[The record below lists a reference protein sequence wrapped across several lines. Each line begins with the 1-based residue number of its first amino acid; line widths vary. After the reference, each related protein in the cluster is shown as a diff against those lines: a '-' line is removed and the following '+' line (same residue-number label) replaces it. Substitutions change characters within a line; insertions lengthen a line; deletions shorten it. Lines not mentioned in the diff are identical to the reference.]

1 MTRPGSVGGPDRD
14 SGPDPGPDSGRDSDL
29 RRRAAGISLAGAV
42 VILLLKFGAYGL
54 TGSVGFLS
62 DAAESVVNLVAAV
75 ALMIAMWVAGTPPD
89 YRHPYG
95 HAKAE
100 YLSSVLEGTLI
111 VLAALAILIAA
122 AERLLHPQTL
132 SHVAFG
138 SGVAAAATVVNGTLA
153 AFLFRTGRR
162 ERSAA
167 LEANARHLL
176 TDVWTSV
183 GVLAAVVLVALTGF
197 RPLDPIIAILVG
209 VNIVR
214 AGVGVMQRSV
224 SGLLD
229 ERLPENEERIILR
242 VLDEAPEVLG
252 YHRLRTRRAGR
263 SRFAEVDVFI
273 DPDMSVRDAH
283 ALVGR
288 LEKGMHGQL
297 SDLVTTVHVEPF
309 EAGVRDSARTPH
321 EEFPQES

>member
-1 MTRPGSVGGPDRD
+1 MSGGGVASARADGSAA
-14 SGPDPGPDSGRDSDL
+14 
-29 RRRAAGISLAGAV
+29 RRRAARISLVGAV
-42 VILLLKFGAYGL
+42 LILVLKFGAYAL

-62 DAAESVVNLVAAV
+62 DAAESLVNLVAAG

-111 VLAALAILIAA
+111 LLAALAILVTAVH
-122 AERLLHPQTL
+122 RLLHPQAL
-132 SHVAFG
+132 EHVLIG
-138 SGVAAAATVVNGTLA
+138 SVIAAVAAGVNGTLA

-183 GVLAAVVLVALTGF
+183 GVLVAVVLVAVTGF
-197 RPLDPIIAILVG
+197 GLLDPIIAILVAA
-209 VNIVR
+209 NIVW
-214 AGVGVMQRSV
+214 AGIAVMQRSV

-229 ERLPENEERIILR
+229 ERLPEGEERIILE
-242 VLDEAPEVLG
+242 VLDEAPEVMG
-252 YHRLRTRRAGR
+252 YHRLRSRRAGR
-263 SRFAEVDVFI
+263 ARFAEVDVFV
-273 DPDMSVRDAH
+273 DPELTVREAH

-288 LEKGMHGQL
+288 LEDRMHARL
-297 SDLVTTVHVEPF
+297 SELVTTVHVEPF
-309 EAGVRDSARTPH
+309 EEGVRDASLTPRQ
-321 EEFPQES
+321 EFPQGE

>member
-1 MTRPGSVGGPDRD
+1 VTSGGDA
-14 SGPDPGPDSGRDSDL
+14 GATV
-29 RRRAAGISLAGAV
+29 RRRAARISLFGAV
-42 VILLLKFGAYGL
+42 VILILKFGAYAL
-54 TGSVGFLS
+54 TGSMGFLS
-62 DAAESVVNLVAAV
+62 DAAESLVNLVAAT

-100 YLSSVLEGTLI
+100 YLSSVLEGML
-111 VLAALAILIAA
+111 ILIAA
-122 AERLLHPQTL
+122 VVILIAAIERLLQPQTL
-132 SHVAFG
+132 SHVALG
-138 SGVAAAATVVNGTLA
+138 SVVAAVAAAVNGVLA

-183 GVLAAVVLVALTGF
+183 GVLVAVILVVLTGF
-197 RPLDPIIAILVG
+197 RPLDPIIAILVA
-209 VNIVR
+209 VNIV
-214 AGVGVMQRSV
+214 GTGMGVMRTSV

-229 ERLPENEERIILR
+229 ERLPETEERVILA

-263 SRFAEVDVFI
+263 ARFAEVDVFV
-273 DPDMSVRDAH
+273 DPELSVRDAH
-283 ALVGR
+283 RLVGR
-288 LEKGMHGQL
+288 LEARIHHEL

-309 EAGVRDSARTPH
+309 EAGVRDSSRTPH
-321 EEFPQES
+321 EEFPTQS